1 MTGVQTCALPINSSE
16 NGQEWKGYE
25 LMYKM
30 ESIEVGD
37 QIERDEIKGR
47 RKGRG
52 KGNGINVE

>member
-1 MTGVQTCALPINSSE
+1 
-16 NGQEWKGYE
+16 
-25 LMYKM
+25 MYKM